1 VIKNQE
7 INGKGINYLILG
19 AALVTLIL
27 TPIIN
32 GDSLIIPKLVLL
44 FCIGMYLFPKI
55 LVSIRKYFSSLI
67 LKYLFIISILFVVQM
82 TLVMV
87 ISSAP
92 FEQEFYGRG
101 GRSLGFATYFSLIV
115 ILLYS
120 AAYSNFKSIQI
131 LNLGLSI
138 TCIITS
144 LYSIAQ
150 YYGYDVFEW
159 ETRTNGI
166 IGTLGNPNFQ
176 SSFAAMALIPTLVSF
191 WKFKFRIV
199 FTTLSTFILLFTI
212 YISQST
218 QGYIAVVA
226 SFGVLTLLYL
236 WYRNRLLFSISG
248 ITFGIFSL
256 FILLGMRNLGPLSQ
270 YLYKTSVVSREE
282 MWRTAFAA
290 ANDNPLFGVGLDSF
304 GDVSLLYRDQKTAN
318 GVAEYADNAHNFFL
332 QFALTG
338 GYLLAIL
345 SLALIILTIVCL
357 YKIQK
362 SIGNF
367 DRNTSALI
375 ACWICFQMQSLI
387 SPSNISMLTWN
398 YIISGVLIGVASKS
412 SILIQ
417 SQNGNSSNNNFV
429 KPFSYLFLVFALIIV
444 YPYFNADRV
453 AFETT
458 KTLDAT
464 AAVNAAKMYPE
475 SSVRYQRLGLAL
487 YNSKLYDLSLDVARS
502 ATKFNSNHLAGWF
515 LILVNEQSPLEERKF
530 AKLKILELDPFN
542 KEVQQYKF

>member
-1 VIKNQE
+1 MTKSQE
-7 INGKGINYLILG
+7 INGKEITYLVLG
-19 AALVTLIL
+19 ASLITLIL
-27 TPIIN
+27 TPVIN
-32 GDSLIIPKLVLL
+32 GDSLIIPKLVIL
-44 FCIGMYLFPKI
+44 FCMSMYLFPKI
-55 LVSIRKYFSSLI
+55 LVSVKNYFPLKYF
-67 LKYLFIISILFVVQM
+67 KYLLIISVLFLFQM
-82 TLVMV
+82 ILVMV
-87 ISSAP
+87 ISKAP

-101 GRSLGFATYFSLIV
+101 GRSLGFATYFGLI
-115 ILLYS
+115 ILLLHS
-120 AAYSNFKSIQI
+120 AFNSNFKSIFTI
-131 LNLGLSI
+131 NLGISI
-138 TCIITS
+138 TSVITS

-150 YYGYDVFEW
+150 YFGYDVFQW

-176 SSFAAMALIPTLVSF
+176 SSFAAMALIPTLVCF
-191 WKFKFRIV
+191 WKFRYRIV
-199 FTTLSTFILLFTI
+199 LTTLTVFILSFTI

-218 QGYIAVVA
+218 QGYIAAAA
-226 SFGVLTLLYL
+226 SFGVLILLFL
-236 WYRNRLLFSISG
+236 WYRNKLLFSLSAL
-248 ITFGIFSL
+248 TFGILS
-256 FILLGMRNLGPLSQ
+256 IIAVMGMRNLGPLSQ
-270 YLYKTSVVSREE
+270 ILYKTSVVSREE
-282 MWRTAFAA
+282 MWRTAIAA
-290 ANDNPLFGVGLDSF
+290 ANDNPFFGVGLDSF

-345 SLALIILTIVCL
+345 SVALIILTIVCL

-362 SIGNF
+362 SLGNF

-429 KPFSYLFLVFALIIV
+429 KPFSYLFLVFALIII

-464 AAVNAAKMYPE
+464 AAVDAAKMYPE

-502 ATKFNSNHLAGWF
+502 ATKFNPNHLAGWF